1 LPVQFLKLRPVQSN
15 ENQTQPGNIFLYNTL
30 SRDKE
35 QFRPREAGRV
45 SMYVCGVTPY
55 DALHIGHA
63 RAFMAYDVLRRVL
76 EARGYSVTHIQNVT
90 DVEDKIIERAR
101 QVGVDALELA
111 RRFSDEALE
120 DTYALG
126 ILPAHQYPR
135 VSDSMD
141 SIVDMVRVLE
151 SKGAAYAR
159 GGDVYFDVSRDED
172 YGKLSGQKPEEL
184 ESGARIDPGEHKD
197 DPLDFAL
204 WKAAKPGEPSWDSPW
219 GAGRP
224 GWHIEC
230 SAMSLGILGAGFDI
244 HGGARELVFPHHENE
259 VAQSEAYL
267 DNQAF
272 ANLWWH
278 CGELRVEGRKMSKS
292 LGNFLT
298 VRDALQLADKNVWR
312 LLFLM
317 THPRSPL
324 DYSSERLKQSETSW
338 ARLEN
343 ALLSLDA
350 STRNGTVSDTSH
362 AFQQKFEAA
371 LLDDMNTPEALAA
384 IFDAVTEYNRSGD
397 ESLAHAARAALQT
410 LGFTFEERSVGDAL
424 TPRLLD
430 LLVTVRND
438 ARERRDW
445 KGADQIRNQLKELG
459 VVLEDTPE
467 GTRWKIER
475 NSG

>member
-1 LPVQFLKLRPVQSN
+1 MP
-15 ENQTQPGNIFLYNTL
+15 
-30 SRDKE
+30 D
-35 QFRPREAGRV
+35 
-45 SMYVCGVTPY
+45 
-55 DALHIGHA
+55 
-63 RAFMAYDVLRRVL
+63 
-76 EARGYSVTHIQNVT
+76 
-90 DVEDKIIERAR
+90 II
-101 QVGVDALELA
+101 
-111 RRFSDEALE
+111 
-120 DTYALG
+120 
-126 ILPAHQYPR
+126 
-135 VSDSMD
+135 
-141 SIVDMVRVLE
+141 DMVRVLE
-151 SKGAAYAR
+151 EKGAAYAR
-159 GGDVYFDVSRDED
+159 GGDVYFDVSKDED

-184 ESGARIDPGEHKD
+184 EAGARIDPGEHKD

-204 WKAAKPGEPSWDSPW
+204 WKAAKPDEPSWDSPW

-267 DNQAF
+267 DNQSF
-272 ANLWWH
+272 ANVWWH

-312 LLFLM
+312 LVFLM

-324 DYSSERLKQSETSW
+324 DYSAERLKQAESSW

-350 STRNGTVSDTSH
+350 STQNGTQSEATRD
-362 AFQQKFEAA
+362 FQEKLDGA

-384 IFDAVTEYNRSGD
+384 IFDAVSEYNRSG
-397 ESLAHAARAALQT
+397 EVPLAHAARAALEM
-410 LGFTFEERSVGDAL
+410 LGFTFEERSAGDAL

-445 KGADQIRNQLKELG
+445 KGADQIRNQLKEIG

-475 NSG
+475 